1 MLNTFF
7 GWNNSDNSSFAA
19 RFQLPSEGISESSLP
34 LKKLSSTGKELP
46 PGMSG
51 TMEYSNKLLFRKVT
65 VSLERLVPM
74 MPLEKVIG
82 DVTQR
87 TRADAYV
94 VDPVEW
100 IRTVDLV
107 RYYGAKFK
115 GRSVE
120 GDKMDQQEAG
130 EALKK
135 FGK

>member
-1 MLNTFF
+1 MLSTFF
-7 GWNNSDNSSFAA
+7 GWYNADNSSFAP
-19 RFQLPSEGISESSLP
+19 RLRLPTEEVPESSLP
-34 LKKLSSTGKELP
+34 MKKLSNTGTELP
-46 PGMSG
+46 SGMSG
-51 TMEYSNKLLFRKVT
+51 IMEFSNRMLFRKVT

-74 MPLEKVIG
+74 VPLERVIG
-82 DVTQR
+82 DVTQK
-87 TRADAYV
+87 TKAEAYI

-115 GRSVE
+115 GRDA
-120 GDKMDQQEAG
+120 GRDKMDQQEAG

>member
-1 MLNTFF
+1 MV
-7 GWNNSDNSSFAA
+7 
-19 RFQLPSEGISESSLP
+19 P
-34 LKKLSSTGKELP
+34 
-46 PGMSG
+46 
-51 TMEYSNKLLFRKVT
+51 
-65 VSLERLVPM
+65 LERVL
-74 MPLEKVIG
+74 G

-87 TRADAYV
+87 TSAEAYV

-115 GRSVE
+115 GRGAGAVN
-120 GDKMDQQEAG
+120 MDQQEAG